1 MTHYRLEPGT
11 SGVRPRPKAQERAW
25 LELVSEPSGRL
36 YSIPAEGAADSSGQ
50 GREIGHAG
58 EALLVLGLQGGS
70 HDAYVRV
77 RQAFEVLPQCLLS
90 ASCGSSRQRPAEVL
104 SDQRLRAD
112 YDAGLRAAGEEGEK
126 IPHTA
131 QSRDDMNKMNRCRAA
146 CAELAPPNVDPRNR
160 LSCAS
165 LSDAVPRELGID
177 IAETEDGTVVGMM
190 DLPESAWAAAL
201 ETHVAQVL
209 ECCRKHLQ
217 RSREMPNLHG
227 NAAKESAAVPAEGPA
242 VRGLYQTKR
251 GTWEVSL
258 SIRRVQCAI
267 FNVRDIERAHDWHVA
282 LASDLEF
289 RPLLAKHGN
298 ADSQKVELRRKA
310 GSWPPHSATAAFF
323 ASIFDSQVD
332 EKTTSAPSEREA
344 FREALEEAYDA
355 DPELRLVLQ
364 FRVSIREAGWS
375 HDIAR
380 EIRDAKT
387 YEKKQKDLE
396 KAKQAA
402 MLQEVLVALEQLRR
416 EEAARQRKPVPLA
429 LPAPEEPL
437 RVLPAPGATE
447 EAAEPED
454 SLRAPP
460 GSLQT
465 QLPESQAEE
474 VDGCVVPMKGFAK
487 FCRAMSLS
495 KPQREQLRKRVQN
508 DMEVQNA
515 IREAIVRHS
524 GSLRGAPALKDKP
537 ANVPAAASR
546 IEGGCSALVAY
557 AQPSRGPPARKKGLL
572 ELLLEKHEAA
582 FYPGL
587 LTICELVRVT
597 TTSRRAYSASAGAT
611 KRQLANFRLADF
623 GRTTARSK
631 RGRVLPG
638 GEHRE
643 LRMLQEC
650 FRTRRFAL
658 QIQHLDLS
666 TLEMSSISKQDF
678 QYMLGCLP
686 NLVSVIFP
694 SRGWAGTLQL
704 RTFVNIA
711 KSLKVSIGAL
721 KGDLMILRGAAQRS
735 TDEARP
741 TPLAITA
748 GETATPP
755 SRKRPRVEVAG
766 APTPRP
772 RRSTRREAQTDSDAL
787 GFRAA
792 LEDVR
797 QSSERRI
804 LPGTVPATAHSA
816 PANGQTFAPLPESHR
831 SPDLQPAVQALRS
844 GGLRRRKEITEN
856 QRDSRDRHAGSHSFW
871 WPERR

>member
-1 MTHYRLEPGT
+1 MTYYRE
-11 SGVRPRPKAQERAW
+11 
-25 LELVSEPSGRL
+25 
-36 YSIPAEGAADSSGQ
+36 
-50 GREIGHAG
+50 
-58 EALLVLGLQGGS
+58 LGLSWSASHRAVCTAYRQRALQTHPDKGGS

-77 RQAFEVLPQCLLS
+77 RQAF
-90 ASCGSSRQRPAEVL
+90 EVL

-112 YDAGLRAAGEEGEK
+112 YDAGLRAAGEE
-126 IPHTA
+126 
-131 QSRDDMNKMNRCRAA
+131 D
-146 CAELAPPNVDPRNR
+146 AERLAP
-160 LSCAS
+160 SWTSTTAS
-165 LSDAVPRELGID
+165 ATGSECRSSEPLVLMGDTPWRE
-177 IAETEDGTVVGMM
+177 AARTVVGMM
-190 DLPESAWAAAL
+190 DLPESAWAATL
-201 ETHVAQVL
+201 ESWNVAGSSCTDRGRRRTFTATLPKSLPQCLLKVL
-209 ECCRKHLQ
+209 LFEASTGPSKACP
-217 RSREMPNLHG
+217 SD
-227 NAAKESAAVPAEGPA
+227 ESNVQFSMYATLKKRTIGTSPSPATYDEFRQVPASG
-242 VRGLYQTKR
+242 
-251 GTWEVSL
+251 
-258 SIRRVQCAI
+258 
-267 FNVRDIERAHDWHVA
+267 
-282 LASDLEF
+282 
-289 RPLLAKHGN
+289 
-298 ADSQKVELRRKA
+298 DSHLKVELRRKA
-310 GSWPPHSATAAFF
+310 GLVAAAAFLP
-323 ASIFDSQVD
+323 SLPLLPVLQVD
-332 EKTTSAPSEREA
+332 EKTSSAPSEREA
-344 FREALEEAYDA
+344 FRVTWLPDPDELFQVVPWNSGEALDETYDA

-364 FRVSIREAGWS
+364 FRVSIREAKKVLNGPFTHRLETALHLRNRLQQLLEMRGSS
-375 HDIAR
+375 HDIGK

-387 YEKKQKDLE
+387 YEKKQKGLE
-396 KAKQAA
+396 KARQAA
-402 MLQEVLVALEQLRR
+402 MLQEVLVVLEQLRR
-416 EEAARQRKPVPLA
+416 EEGNKPVPLA
-429 LPAPEEPL
+429 LPA
-437 RVLPAPGATE
+437 LPAPEPLELPAPAATQAAE
-447 EAAEPED
+447 LTAQQGKEAEPED
-454 SLRAPP
+454 SVDAVRAT
-460 GSLQT
+460 GSLGSQI
-465 QLPESQAEE
+465 PESQAEAAE
-474 VDGCVVPMKGFAK
+474 VDGCVADCLLGERVSFLA
-487 FCRAMSLS
+487 ALVTVS
-495 KPQREQLRKRVQN
+495 K
-508 DMEVQNA
+508 VQNA
-515 IREAIVRHS
+515 IREAHDPRAQERHCS
-524 GSLRGAPALKDKP
+524 ERRADRDVTWMLGLKEA
-537 ANVPAAASR
+537 AN
-546 IEGGCSALVAY
+546 
-557 AQPSRGPPARKKGLL
+557 LL
-572 ELLLEKHEAA
+572 ERQLPGINMSLCPRDGQCRLEKHEGA

-597 TTSRRAYSASAGAT
+597 TTSRRAYGASAGAT

-650 FRTRRFAL
+650 LRTRRFAL

-748 GETATPP
+748 GEATPP

-766 APTPRP
+766 APPPRP
-772 RRSTRREAQTDSDAL
+772 RRSTRREAQADSDAL

-792 LEDVR
+792 VEDVR
-797 QSSERRI
+797 RSSEARI
-804 LPGTVPATAHSA
+804 LPATSYSA
-816 PANGQTFAPLPESHR
+816 PVNGQTLAPRPETHR

>member
-1 MTHYRLEPGT
+1 MTYYRE
-11 SGVRPRPKAQERAW
+11 
-25 LELVSEPSGRL
+25 
-36 YSIPAEGAADSSGQ
+36 
-50 GREIGHAG
+50 
-58 EALLVLGLQGGS
+58 LGLSWSASHRAVCTAYRQRALRTHPDKGGS

-77 RQAFEVLPQCLLS
+77 RQAF
-90 ASCGSSRQRPAEVL
+90 EVL

-112 YDAGLRAAGEEGEK
+112 YDAGLRAAGEE
-126 IPHTA
+126 
-131 QSRDDMNKMNRCRAA
+131 D
-146 CAELAPPNVDPRNR
+146 AERLAP
-160 LSCAS
+160 SWTSTTAS
-165 LSDAVPRELGID
+165 ATGSECRSSEPLVLMGDTPWRE
-177 IAETEDGTVVGMM
+177 AARTVVGMM

-209 ECCRKHLQ
+209 ECCRKLLH
-217 RSREMPNLHG
+217 RSRETPNLHG
-227 NAAKESAAVPAEGPA
+227 NAAKESATVPAEGPA
-242 VRGLYQTKR
+242 VRGLYRTKQ

-267 FNVRDIERAHDWHVA
+267 FNVRDIEKAHDWHVA
-282 LASDLEF
+282 L
-289 RPLLAKHGN
+289 
-298 ADSQKVELRRKA
+298 VELRRK
-310 GSWPPHSATAAFF
+310 
-323 ASIFDSQVD
+323 VD
-332 EKTTSAPSEREA
+332 EKTSSAPSEREA
-344 FREALEEAYDA
+344 FREALDETYDA

-364 FRVSIREAGWS
+364 FRVSIREAKKVLNGPFTHRLETALHLRNRLQQLLEMRGSS
-375 HDIAR
+375 HDIGK

-387 YEKKQKDLE
+387 YEKKQKGLE
-396 KAKQAA
+396 KARQAA
-402 MLQEVLVALEQLRR
+402 MLQEVLVVLEQLRR
-416 EEAARQRKPVPLA
+416 EEAARQWQPVPLA
-429 LPAPEEPL
+429 LPA
-437 RVLPAPGATE
+437 LPAPEPLELPAPAATQE
-447 EAAEPED
+447 AEPED
-454 SLRAPP
+454 SVDAVRAT
-460 GSLQT
+460 GSLGSQI
-465 QLPESQAEE
+465 PESQAEAAE

-508 DMEVQNA
+508 DTEVQNA

-524 GSLRGAPALKDKP
+524 GRLRGAPALQDKP
-537 ANVPAAASR
+537 ATVPATVSR

-572 ELLLEKHEAA
+572 ELLLEKHEGA

-597 TTSRRAYSASAGAT
+597 TTSRRAYGASAGAT

-650 FRTRRFAL
+650 LRTRRFAL

-748 GETATPP
+748 GEATPP

-766 APTPRP
+766 APPPRP
-772 RRSTRREAQTDSDAL
+772 RRSTRREAQADSDAL

-792 LEDVR
+792 VEDVR
-797 QSSERRI
+797 RSSEARI
-804 LPGTVPATAHSA
+804 LPATSYSA
-816 PANGQTFAPLPESHR
+816 PVNGQTLAPRPETHR

>member
-1 MTHYRLEPGT
+1 MTYYRE
-11 SGVRPRPKAQERAW
+11 
-25 LELVSEPSGRL
+25 
-36 YSIPAEGAADSSGQ
+36 
-50 GREIGHAG
+50 
-58 EALLVLGLQGGS
+58 LGLSWSASHRAVCTAYRQRALQTHPDKGGS

-77 RQAFEVLPQCLLS
+77 RQAF
-90 ASCGSSRQRPAEVL
+90 EVL

-112 YDAGLRAAGEEGEK
+112 YDAGLRAAGEE
-126 IPHTA
+126 
-131 QSRDDMNKMNRCRAA
+131 D
-146 CAELAPPNVDPRNR
+146 AERLAPSWTCTKTSATGHAGSAD
-160 LSCAS
+160 CAS
-165 LSDAVPRELGID
+165 SEPLVLMGDTPWRE
-177 IAETEDGTVVGMM
+177 AARTVVGMM

-282 LASDLEF
+282 L
-289 RPLLAKHGN
+289 
-298 ADSQKVELRRKA
+298 VELRRK
-310 GSWPPHSATAAFF
+310 
-323 ASIFDSQVD
+323 VD
-332 EKTTSAPSEREA
+332 EKTTSDPSEREA
-344 FREALEEAYDA
+344 FREALEETYDA

-364 FRVSIREAGWS
+364 FRVSIREAKKVLNGPFTRRLETALQLRNRLQQLREMRGSS
-375 HDIAR
+375 HDIDR

-402 MLQEVLVALEQLRR
+402 MLQEVLVVLEQLRR
-416 EEAARQRKPVPLA
+416 EEAARQRQPVPLA
-429 LPAPEEPL
+429 LPAPEQPL
-437 RVLPAPGATE
+437 ELPDPGATQAAE

-454 SLRAPP
+454 SMPAT
-460 GSLQT
+460 GSLQS
-465 QLPESQAEE
+465 QIPESQAEE

-495 KPQREQLRKRVQN
+495 KPQREQLRKRVQS

-537 ANVPAAASR
+537 ANVPGTASR

-572 ELLLEKHEAA
+572 ELLLEKHESA

-735 TDEARP
+735 RDDARP

-755 SRKRPRVEVAG
+755 SRKRPRVEVTG

-804 LPGTVPATAHSA
+804 LPGIVPATAHSA
-816 PANGQTFAPLPESHR
+816 PANGQTFAPLPETHR